1 MKGVK
6 GMKEGEG
13 REGGEGGEGGEGL
26 FIKNFLTSKR
36 RSFVN

>member
-6 GMKEGEG
+6 RMKEGEE
-13 REGGEGGEGGEGL
+13 REGGEGL
-26 FIKNFLTSKR
+26 SIKNFLTSKR